1 MSIWLPTSKKECD
14 RLGWKQLDVIIF
26 SGDAYID
33 HSSFGTAVIGRVL
46 ESLGLRVAIIP
57 QPNWQDD
64 LRDFTKLGAPTMFF
78 GVTAGCMDSMVNR
91 YTANKRFRS
100 EDAYTPN
107 GRHDQRPDYP
117 SIIYTNILKKLY
129 PDVPV
134 VLGGI
139 EASMRRLTHYDY
151 WQDKLLPSILIDS
164 KADYL
169 VYGMGEQPITAIA
182 NAIKKFGKESKAHI
196 QQLPQICFVCNKED
210 IPNRIKEKDIILHPH
225 SECITDKL
233 KQILNFK
240 SIETESNKISTN
252 RIIQETNGQYVVINP
267 PYRTMTQKELD
278 AVYDLPFTRLPH
290 PRYKGKRIP
299 AYDMIRHSVTIHR
312 GCFGGC
318 SFCTISAHQGKFV
331 VSRSQESIISEVES
345 ITKMDDF
352 KGYISDLGGPSANM
366 YNMTGKDKIICAKC
380 ERPSCIYPKICKNL
394 NTNHKTITELY
405 CAADSVPGVKKT
417 FISSGIRYDLLMD
430 INGNITSKSAKE
442 YTKELITKHVSGR
455 LKVAPEHTSQKVLTQ
470 MRKPSFNKFKKFK
483 QVFDRLN
490 NENNL
495 NQQLIPYFISS
506 HPGCSEEDMAELAVI
521 TKNMNLHLEQVQ
533 DFTPTPMTLS
543 TEIFYSGI
551 DPFTMKSVYSAR
563 TQNEKLSQRQFFFW
577 YDPLQRKQIIAKL
590 RHLKRFDL
598 VSQLFNRS

>member
-1 MSIWLPTSKKECD
+1 MSTWLPTSKKECE

-46 ESLGLRVAIIP
+46 ESLGLRVAIVP

-117 SIIYTNILKKLY
+117 SIVYTNILKKLY

-164 KADYL
+164 RADYL

-182 NAIKKFGKESKAHI
+182 NTIKEFGKKSKAHI
-196 QQLPQICFVCNKED
+196 QQLPQVCFVCNKED

-240 SIETESNKISTN
+240 LIETESNKISTN
-252 RIIQETNGQYVVINP
+252 RIIQETNGLYVVINP
-267 PYRTMTQKELD
+267 PCRTMTQKELD

-331 VSRSQESIISEVES
+331 ISRSQKSVISEVES
-345 ITKMDDF
+345 ITKMEDF

-366 YNMTGKDKIICAKC
+366 YNMTGKDKIICTKC

-394 NTNHKTITELY
+394 NTNHKSITELY
-405 CAADSVPGVKKT
+405 SAADSVPGVKKT
-417 FISSGIRYDLLMD
+417 FINSGIRYDLLMD

-455 LKVAPEHTSQKVLTQ
+455 LKVAPEHTSQKVLTH

-521 TKNMNLHLEQVQ
+521 TKNMNFHLEQIQ

-577 YDPLQRKQIIAKL
+577 YDPLQRKEIIAKL
-590 RHLKRFDL
+590 RRLKRFDL